1 MHRKRA
7 KQIIATVSATAIA
20 VFLMMTWLGTSRRA
34 LAAGAP
40 NAPAPQKDIAAIAN
54 LARPSFRNDV
64 MPVFMVAGCNSGAC
78 HGSARGQDGFRLS
91 LFGFDPD
98 GDYFRIT
105 REMPNRRINLAQPTE
120 SLLLQKA
127 IGAVPHTGGS
137 RFNKDSPYYK
147 TILAW
152 IEAGAQNDPKD
163 IPTPVSLDLSPK
175 ELLLKGPGET
185 KQMTAK
191 AKYSDG
197 SERDVTNLA
206 VFMTSNDNSAAV
218 SHEGLVTAKNRG
230 EAFVMARF
238 ATFTVGSQTI
248 VVPKDAPTYVW
259 PNVPENN
266 YIDKLVNAK
275 LQKLQILPSE
285 VCDDE
290 TFVRRVYVDVIGLL
304 PTREEV
310 DSFVASK
317 EPKKREQLVDHLLT
331 RPEFVDLWV
340 MKWAELL
347 KIRSTDDVREMSY
360 KATLLYFDW
369 LKDQLTKNVPIN
381 LIVKQLISSTGG
393 TFKNPPTNYYQT
405 ENETLKVAE
414 NTAQIFAGI
423 RMQCAQCHNHPFDRW
438 TMNDYYGFASFFTQ
452 IGRKPA
458 EDARETVIFNSG
470 GGEVNHPLTGKPVP
484 AKFLGGAVAD
494 VNGKDRRAVL
504 AEWLTSPDNPYFSRN
519 IANLTWAQFFG
530 KGIVEPVDDVRVSN
544 PPSNPQLLDELAK
557 KLVEYNYD
565 LKKLVRDICLSRTY
579 QLASTSNATNEGDSR
594 SFSHASVRRIRAEVL
609 LDCISEVTEAKEKF
623 RGLPLGARAVQIA
636 DGRTNNYFL
645 RTFGRATRETVCSCE
660 VKMEPNLSQALH
672 LLNGATVQKKI
683 ETGGVIKRLLAAK
696 KTPQQITEE
705 LYLRS
710 FARKPTKEETAK
722 IDAALAESPNDPAG
736 VLTDLFWALLN
747 SKEFI
752 FTH

>member
-1 MHRKRA
+1 MKFG
-7 KQIIATVSATAIA
+7 KQIIASLSVVALA
-20 VFLMMTWLGTSRRA
+20 VAFVGSWLGSARPA
-34 LAAGAP
+34 LAAGAGSGSNNP
-40 NAPAPQKDIAAIAN
+40 SPSSPAMLKD
-54 LARPSFRNDV
+54 LERVSFKLDV
-64 MPVFMVAGCNSGAC
+64 MPVFMVAGCNSGGC

-98 GDYFRIT
+98 GDYYRIT
-105 REMPNRRINLAQPTE
+105 REIPSRRINLAQPAE

-127 IGAVPHTGGS
+127 IGAVPHGGGA
-137 RFNKDSPYYK
+137 RFKTDSPYYK

-152 IEAGAQNDPKD
+152 IEQGAKSDPAD
-163 IPTPVSLDLSPK
+163 IPTPVSLDVQPK
-175 ELLLKGPGET
+175 ELLLKGPGGT
-185 KQMTAK
+185 QQMTAR

-266 YIDKLVNAK
+266 YIDKLINAK

-285 VCDDE
+285 LCDDA
-290 TFVRRVYVDVIGLL
+290 TFIRRVFIDTTGTL
-304 PTREEV
+304 PTTKEF
-310 DSFVASK
+310 DAFIASTD
-317 EPKKREQLVDHLLT
+317 PKKREKLVDDLLT

-347 KIRSTDDVREMSY
+347 KIRSTDNVNEMSY

-369 LKDQLTKNVPIN
+369 LKDQFTKNVPIN
-381 LIVKQLISSTGG
+381 QIVKQLLSSSGG
-393 TFKNPPTNYYQT
+393 TFKNPPTNYYQA

-414 NTAQIFAGI
+414 NTAQVFAGI

-438 TMNDYYGFASFFTQ
+438 TQNDYYGFASFFTQ

-458 EDARETVIFNSG
+458 EDGRETIVFNSG
-470 GGEVNHPLTGKPVP
+470 GGEVKHPLTNKPMP
-484 AKFLGGAVAD
+484 PKFLGGPVAD
-494 VNGKDRRAVL
+494 VKGKDRRAVL

-544 PPSNPQLLDELAK
+544 PPSNPQLLDELSH
-557 KLVEYNYD
+557 KLIEYNYD

-579 QLASTSNATNEGDSR
+579 QLSSQANASNEGDDR

-609 LDCISEVTEAKEKF
+609 LDCISQVTESKEKF
-623 RGLPLGARAVQIA
+623 RGLPLGARAVEIA
-636 DGRTNNYFL
+636 DGRTQNYFL

-672 LLNGATVQKKI
+672 LLNGQTVERKI
-683 ETGGVIKRLLAAK
+683 QSGGVIKKLIAAK
-696 KTPQQITEE
+696 KTPDQIVDE
-705 LYLRS
+705 LYERCFS
-710 FARKPTKEETAK
+710 RKPTKEERTK
-722 IDAALAESPNDPAG
+722 IDAALAESPKDPQP